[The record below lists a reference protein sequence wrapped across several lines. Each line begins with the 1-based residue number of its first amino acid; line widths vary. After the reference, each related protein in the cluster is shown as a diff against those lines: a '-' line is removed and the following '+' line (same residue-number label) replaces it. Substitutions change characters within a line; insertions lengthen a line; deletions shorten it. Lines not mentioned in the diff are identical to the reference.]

1 MDAANWANLFY
12 ALAHLS
18 ARKPPQEVVDPWRRP
33 LGAILHRPARC
44 APGAHG
50 AGRRER
56 ALVAG
61 DARGQRRRAVPG
73 GRRRPVRHSKLSVCD
88 PVSVSKAA
96 WALVGVPSRD
106 RRLQLFSRLS
116 APVVLRADA
125 FPLGA
130 LTMTGYAFAKADHR
144 GADVYEA
151 LSAAVVRFPD
161 EDLRPI
167 DVCNIIW
174 AFCTV
179 GFRDDELFTR
189 LCTGHLLREDSVAR
203 FNAQDITN
211 IMWGFCKVVF
221 MHGDAMA
228 ELARGSLKIH
238 DQFKP
243 IHHANLLYSFA
254 TLTLRGP
261 AGFLGAMADSA
272 LARVDGFDCG
282 NLAIAAWALA
292 RLQVHHP
299 LMDSI
304 HRVALRPDVC
314 GSFTSRS
321 LSMLFLAFFCA
332 DRARHVDAVLD
343 AALGSGAPVGASGWS
358 AALMTAEQGQD
369 PDREWRFL
377 RAFAEEVQDERMQA
391 AICNSHAIRLLK
403 RSGPE
408 DALRHLSA
416 VRPSGVRC
424 WSAVS
429 ECMRARLWRA
439 SPGHG
444 DEVPNPAHLLEAWEG
459 PVKSGIHP
467 LAATR
472 QNEGPHAY
480 AREFMTLHA
489 VLGSAPAGD
498 VDACMRAVEDFAEA
512 RSLWLKIT
520 AWEKAIVV
528 HEAARQ
534 ARPRLVLEIGAYVG
548 YSAMNLGRAVR
559 PHGGRVVSLEV
570 DPIHVTVVRNMVEY
584 AGLTDTVDVWTGY
597 CSDVFPHL
605 VGRYGPRSIGM
616 VFMDQKGTRFH
627 HDLRLLEEL
636 GLLEDGAVILADN
649 VLKPTLRGESRS
661 GRVSRG
667 PAAMEGLPVGAQVR
681 LSCGR
686 ELSVR
691 AEGLR
696 PAGGAAGTLVV
707 GARVV
712 LAGLAKAPS
721 LNGRE
726 GTVGGPGEAGS
737 GRFLVAVDGEP
748 GPAKALKAENL
759 VLAVAEP
766 APEEPAAAE
775 GPPQAPVDPF
785 EQARRKLVAFV
796 ARTDLPCWQPRRD
809 WRTRRG
815 EGEEQHW

>member
-1 MDAANWANLFY
+1 MLWS
-12 ALAHLS
+12 LATL
-18 ARKPPQEVVDPWRRP
+18 E
-33 LGAILHRPARC
+33 
-44 APGAHG
+44 
-50 AGRRER
+50 
-56 ALVAG
+56 
-61 DARGQRRRAVPG
+61 ARGDELFLEAADALCDSS
-73 GRRRPVRHSKLSVCD
+73 SKLSVCD

-282 NLAIAAWALA
+282 NLAIAAWSLA

-489 VLGSAPAGD
+489 VLGSAPARD

-649 VLKPTLRGESRS
+649 VLKPGAPEYIWHLC
-661 GRVSRG
+661 RG
-667 PAAMEGLPVGAQVR
+667 PYVHPTAVSVREFLLQSEDWMVMAFHDASGTPVPQPPPLLHRLAFESDAFRRRSMFDGVAPSKADWWAFSQRFVDGLA
-681 LSCGR
+681 SCGVKPR
-686 ELSVR
+686 VVGLHGRDNPVITPADIARIFQDAGRSR
-691 AEGLR
+691 AE
-696 PAGGAAGTLVV
+696 
-707 GARVV
+707 RV
-712 LAGLAKAPS
+712 
-721 LNGRE
+721 
-726 GTVGGPGEAGS
+726 
-737 GRFLVAVDGEP
+737 D
-748 GPAKALKAENL
+748 
-759 VLAVAEP
+759 
-766 APEEPAAAE
+766 
-775 GPPQAPVDPF
+775 
-785 EQARRKLVAFV
+785 
-796 ARTDLPCWQPRRD
+796 
-809 WRTRRG
+809 
-815 EGEEQHW
+815 